1 MSFSMNLY
9 YTGHDGSAKAFV
21 KEMCESGTV
30 DEIRKLP
37 GCLRYDYF
45 ISLSDDE
52 TVLLIDTWE
61 SQQALDDYHASD
73 LMKKV
78 AFLREKYDLHMKAE
92 RYVRDD
98 MNDKDGSFIRK

>member
-21 KEMCESGTV
+21 KEMCETGTV
-30 DEIRKLP
+30 NEIRKLP
-37 GCLRYDYF
+37 GCLRYDY
-45 ISLSDDE
+45 
-52 TVLLIDTWE
+52 TWE

-92 RYVRDD
+92 RYVSDD
-98 MNDKDGSFIRK
+98 MNDRDRAFIRK

>member
-1 MSFSMNLY
+1 MVCCPCGGFLVVFIPVLPVSR
-9 YTGHDGSAKAFV
+9 A
-21 KEMCESGTV
+21 C
-30 DEIRKLP
+30 LP

-92 RYVRDD
+92 RYVSDD
-98 MNDKDGSFIRK
+98 MNDRDRAFIMRALCTIIAGHK

>member
-21 KEMCESGTV
+21 KEMCETGTV
-30 DEIRKLP
+30 NEIRKLP

-45 ISLSDDE
+45 ISLSDEE

-61 SQQALDDYHASD
+61 SQKAIDPVHSCADSIFCD
-73 LMKKV
+73 V
-78 AFLREKYDLHMKAE
+78 EKAGK
-92 RYVRDD
+92 
-98 MNDKDGSFIRK
+98 

>member
-21 KEMCESGTV
+21 KEMCETGTV
-30 DEIRKLP
+30 NEIRKLP

-78 AFLREKYDLHMKAE
+78 AFLREKYASYE
-92 RYVRDD
+92 
-98 MNDKDGSFIRK
+98 G